1 MSCIHDVQ
9 SLFQFIIPSLP
20 ISIQQ
25 RLVIGV
31 VGDDD
36 ADFCI
41 SRGQCFLDVVEF
53 FLTFVL
59 SPLGVGDGGGRGGE
73 TMVEV
78 VVGGY
83 QFGVERG
90 GGGG

>member
-1 MSCIHDVQ
+1 M
-9 SLFQFIIPSLP
+9 
-20 ISIQQ
+20 
-25 RLVIGV
+25 

-41 SRGQCFLDVVEF
+41 GRGQRFLDVVEF
-53 FLTFVL
+53 LLTFVL
-59 SPLGVGDGGGRGGE
+59 APLGVGDGGERGGE
-73 TMVEV
+73 AMVEV